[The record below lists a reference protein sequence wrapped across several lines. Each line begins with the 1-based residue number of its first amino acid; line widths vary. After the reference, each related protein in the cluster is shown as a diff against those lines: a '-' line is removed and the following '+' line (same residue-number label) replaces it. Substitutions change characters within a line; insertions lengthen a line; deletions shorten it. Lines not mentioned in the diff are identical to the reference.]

1 MKYFESYDQLR
12 KEDPKTYKL
21 IVELSALQKYKS
33 RDLANGGIA
42 WDMESGGWFVVNNP
56 YFVTDAQWR
65 TLALRHFA
73 FESLQDKPLK
83 EIVKGFYYVQEV
95 VVVAGDRF
103 YVPNGCIDGHLQ
115 GMFMRINAQGEINT

>member
-1 MKYFESYDQLR
+1 MKYFDSYDSLR
-12 KEDPKTYKL
+12 KEDPKTFKL
-21 IVELSALQKYKS
+21 IGELGESLKYKF
-33 RDLANGGIA
+33 RRLDNGSGV
-42 WDMESGGWFVVNNP
+42 WDMENGGWFIVNNP

-83 EIVKGFYYVQEV
+83 EIVKDFHYVQEV

-103 YVPNGCIDGHLQ
+103 YVPSGCIDGHLQ
-115 GMFMRINAQGEINT
+115 GMFMRINADGEINT

>member
-1 MKYFESYDQLR
+1 MKYFDSYDSLR

-21 IVELSALQKYKS
+21 LGELGECSKYNYRRLKDGS
-33 RDLANGGIA
+33 DA
-42 WDMESGGWFVVNNP
+42 WDMTEGGWFVVNNP
-56 YFVTDAQWR
+56 HFVTDAQWKR
-65 TLALRHFA
+65 LALRHFA

-83 EIVKGFYYVQEV
+83 EIVKDFFYVQEV
-95 VVVAGDRF
+95 VVVGSDRY